1 INEVFAGISQID
13 AGVTGVLDVSQIH
26 HSPEHSDAA
35 IEGLRLAGRRAVFG
49 YFEGWGDATKYPGDA
64 RRIRERYFASDDQLL
79 SMFMGGEIYLSGYEK
94 AWEIGRE
101 LSLPIALH
109 VVGTFSMQPTFDTLA
124 TSGKFGP
131 DCFFIHMTGM
141 SETGWKAA
149 ADAGAH
155 VTLAVPIEM
164 HMRHGTP
171 PIQKALDLGMSLSLS
186 TDVECTMTADMF
198 TQMRGVM
205 TLQRMF
211 ANDLALPGKEFPK

>member
-1 INEVFAGISQID
+1 
-13 AGVTGVLDVSQIH
+13 
-26 HSPEHSDAA
+26 
-35 IEGLRLAGRRAVFG
+35 
-49 YFEGWGDATKYPGDA
+49 
-64 RRIRERYFASDDQLL
+64 
-79 SMFMGGEIYLSGYEK
+79 MFMGGEIYLPGYEE
-94 AWEIGRE
+94 AWKVGRE
-101 LSLPIALH
+101 LGLPIALH
-109 VVGTFSMQPTFDTLA
+109 VVGTFGMQPTFDELA
-124 TSGKFGP
+124 KAGKFGP

-141 SETGWKAA
+141 SEIGWKAA

-164 HMRHGTP
+164 QMRHGTP

-211 ANDLALPGKEFPK
+211 ANELALQGKEYPKLMSVWDALEPRDDGRSEGPQDRDQDRLADPGQGRRHHPPRRDRAQCHAAQSCARARSSR